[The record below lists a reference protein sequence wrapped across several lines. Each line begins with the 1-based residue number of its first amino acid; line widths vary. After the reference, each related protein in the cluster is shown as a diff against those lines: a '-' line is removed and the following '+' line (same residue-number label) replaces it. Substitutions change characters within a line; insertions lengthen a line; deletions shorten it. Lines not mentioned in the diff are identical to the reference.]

1 MYLKRVFASVLCIAA
16 ILFATVN
23 AFACACCA
31 EHGEYS
37 VWTGTPDTYKLG
49 LLKEMKFSTSADL
62 YMTAAAFDT
71 IRGLKALEP
80 DFMTEGSDSFDLV
93 GAFTKNA
100 WRFEMKA
107 PGGRSGTL
115 ALPRPAK
122 MTVFKVDTHE
132 VEVGAGEAR
141 LYKEFRF
148 NGSVGNGKGFF
159 ASSIVRPTTYS
170 LIFQGRGNQCDN
182 ASDFTHWRLE
192 VNGPKASYAFF
203 GKMVN

>member
-1 MYLKRVFASVLCIAA
+1 MLIKRVSIAA
-16 ILFATVN
+16 ITLGLLLLTTAT
-23 AFACACCA
+23 ALACACCA

-37 VWTGTPDTYKLG
+37 VWTGSPDTYRLG
-49 LLKEMKFSTSADL
+49 LIKEMRFGTSADL
-62 YMTAAAFDT
+62 YMTEAGFET
-71 IRGLKALEP
+71 IRGLKALES
-80 DFMTEGSDSFDLV
+80 DLMTEGSDSFDLV
-93 GAFTKNA
+93 GSFMNNA

-115 ALPRPAK
+115 ALPRPSK

-148 NGSVGNGKGFF
+148 SGTVGNGSGFF
-159 ASSIVRPTTYS
+159 GSSIVRPTVYS

-182 ASDFTHWRLE
+182 AEDFTHWRLE
-192 VNGPKASYAFF
+192 VSGPKAKYAFF
-203 GKMVN
+203 GKMKN